1 MKSLLALLATLFLS
15 ANLAADQST
24 AATNRSCCVQLPA
37 AAPSSKLPDLSD
49 NSLFHLDSTWTND
62 AARPLKLGSFQGRP
76 LVVTM
81 FFSSCAYACPI
92 LVHDVKRIEAAI
104 PENIRTDVS
113 FVLISFDTDRD
124 TPPVLAEFRARH
136 QLPANW
142 TLLRGGTDDVLELAA
157 LLGIKFKK
165 DARGEFAHSNIISL
179 LNGQGEV
186 VLQQIGLNR
195 DPQPTSYALEKIA
208 NTPGSASASPHCDQ

>member
-1 MKSLLALLATLFLS
+1 MKILSIPSMKSLLALIPTLFISASLAT
-15 ANLAADQST
+15 DQST
-24 AATNRSCCVQLPA
+24 SATKRACCVPL
-37 AAPSSKLPDLSD
+37 SSRPPLSD

-62 AARPLKLGSFQGRP
+62 AARPIKLVSFQGRP
-76 LVVTM
+76 HVITM

-92 LVHDVKRIEAAI
+92 LVHDMKRIEAAL
-104 PENIRTDVS
+104 PENIRTNVG

-124 TPPVLAEFRARH
+124 SPAVLAEFRARH

-165 DARGEFAHSNIISL
+165 DARGDFAHSNVISL
-179 LNGQGEV
+179 LDSKGEI

-195 DPQPTSYALEKIA
+195 DPQPVSSSIQRLAPSL
-208 NTPGSASASPHCDQ
+208 

>member
-1 MKSLLALLATLFLS
+1 MKTQPFPSMKSLLALIAALFIS
-15 ANLAADQST
+15 ANLAAADT
-24 AATNRSCCVQLPA
+24 TATNRSCCVQLSPTT
-37 AAPSSKLPDLSD
+37 PSQLTD

-62 AARPLKLGSFQGRP
+62 AARPVKLVSFQGRP
-76 LVVTM
+76 HVVTM

-92 LVHDVKRIEAAI
+92 LVHDMKRIEAAL
-104 PENIRTDVS
+104 PENIRTNVG

-124 TPPVLAEFRARH
+124 TPPVLADFRARH

-165 DARGEFAHSNIISL
+165 DARGDFAHSNVISL
-179 LNGQGEV
+179 LDQNGEIL
-186 VLQQIGLNR
+186 LQQIGLNR
-195 DPQPTSYALEKIA
+195 DPAPVSSAVENLLKPA
-208 NTPGSASASPHCDQ
+208 TP